1 MGSVFKSGELF
12 STSMFGKIEIE
23 FKALFFGDFLLSQ
36 QKKVTR
42 QPGRDPARYL
52 KQRA

>member
-1 MGSVFKSGELF
+1 MSSVFKSGELF
-12 STSMFGKIEIE
+12 STLVFGKIEFE

-42 QPGRDPARYL
+42 PPGRDPARYP